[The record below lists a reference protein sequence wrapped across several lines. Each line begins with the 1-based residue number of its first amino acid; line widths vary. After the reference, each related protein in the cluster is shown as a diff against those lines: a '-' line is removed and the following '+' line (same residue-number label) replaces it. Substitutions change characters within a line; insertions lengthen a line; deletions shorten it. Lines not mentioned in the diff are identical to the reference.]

1 MALPSA
7 SRSFSAKRR
16 CSFGSL
22 RRSSMR
28 AGSARS
34 PSSTSWRST
43 SERRSSPYVP
53 KSAASSRTAGVV
65 PILESSR
72 ESPRIEARSRQASR
86 SGEGDAMTMPHQSSA
101 ARKPPSGKRP
111 AISSRSTER
120 GFTISAS
127 RVAMAVRSAL
137 LPSSKRRVA
146 IAGSMAGVA
155 RSTEET
161 AVCRVNA
168 SLETS
173 RSSQA
178 VSSRAAK
185 APASSSGPAEA
196 SAPETAAPEATT
208 EGGASARPRRSG
220 RRTAQA
226 TIATGIAP
234 REPPGVR
241 PLLGD
246 PKIRV
251 ITRKTAPAHVDRIDA
266 GGPWPAVGPA
276 DEILDLVFIAFGEKL
291 HSPVCSV
298 FDPAGKPQTA
308 RFTLC
313 GRAKKDAL
321 DPSTNEELYLLQRH
335 FGFFLAKSRSRG
347 NFARKVGRR
356 GTALG

>member
-1 MALPSA
+1 
-7 SRSFSAKRR
+7 
-16 CSFGSL
+16 
-22 RRSSMR
+22 
-28 AGSARS
+28 
-34 PSSTSWRST
+34 
-43 SERRSSPYVP
+43 
-53 KSAASSRTAGVV
+53 
-65 PILESSR
+65 
-72 ESPRIEARSRQASR
+72 
-86 SGEGDAMTMPHQSSA
+86 
-101 ARKPPSGKRP
+101 
-111 AISSRSTER
+111 
-120 GFTISAS
+120 
-127 RVAMAVRSAL
+127 

-155 RSTEET
+155 RSTEEM

-173 RSSQA
+173 RASQV

-185 APASSSGPAEA
+185 APASSSGPAEPR
-196 SAPETAAPEATT
+196 APETAAPEATT
-208 EGGASARPRRSG
+208 EGSASARPRQSG

-226 TIATGIAP
+226 TTATGIAP
-234 REPPGVR
+234 REPGMR

-291 HSPVCSV
+291 HGPVCSV

-308 RFTLC
+308 RFTLR
-313 GRAKKDAL
+313 GRSKKDAL